1 LFSHKNERNNTIE
14 IFKYEG
20 KWNDFVDFVVAKWLI
35 YSELLK
41 YKIKYDFM
49 MINIIFRRFL
59 LIIINN
65 ITVTNLIY

>member
-1 LFSHKNERNNTIE
+1 
-14 IFKYEG
+14 
-20 KWNDFVDFVVAKWLI
+20 VDFVIAKWLI